1 MDGFSFL
8 TIKSREWP
16 CLHWSVARGSIIF
29 VWLGLMTTGQG
40 ALLHKCLLPGGA
52 PDPPKQAVV
61 DLSVRQPSSSHH
73 HPSSPLWGPSCPSA
87 VTACCPPRPPL
98 PPFYPPTPPPSP
110 PNLVA
115 CRANLAQL
123 PMIILSAVVSPAEE
137 ETGRAGVLPRGNNEQ
152 RPISHKLAEEVLA
165 SRAAT
170 SQALGWCCQA
180 HLLPPKPSAAPPCT
194 ARTFKGKAPTSLPS
208 TAWGYS
214 RLGLILDN
222 H

>member
-1 MDGFSFL
+1 MPPL
-8 TIKSREWP
+8 E
-16 CLHWSVARGSIIF
+16 RGSRLDHICLARSNDDRTRRVAPQVPVAGRGAGSAEASSGGSLCPTAIII
-29 VWLGLMTTGQG
+29 
-40 ALLHKCLLPGGA
+40 
-52 PDPPKQAVV
+52 
-61 DLSVRQPSSSHH
+61 
-73 HPSSPLWGPSCPSA
+73 
-87 VTACCPPRPPL
+87 
-98 PPFYPPTPPPSP
+98 PPPSLVATLGPLLPIRRDGLLSSQAPPSPLLPSNAPPPYPP

-208 TAWGYS
+208 MAWGYS

>member
-1 MDGFSFL
+1 
-8 TIKSREWP
+8 
-16 CLHWSVARGSIIF
+16 
-29 VWLGLMTTGQG
+29 MTTGQG

-73 HPSSPLWGPSCPSA
+73 HPSPLWGPSCPSA
-87 VTACCPPRPPL
+87 VTACCPPGA
-98 PPFYPPTPPPSP
+98 PTLHPHHI
-110 PNLVA
+110 A
-115 CRANLAQL
+115 CQANLAAL
-123 PMIILSAVVSPAEE
+123 PPMIILSAVVSPAAEE
-137 ETGRAGVLPRGNNEQ
+137 EAGRSEAGVLPRGNNEQ

>member
-1 MDGFSFL
+1 
-8 TIKSREWP
+8 
-16 CLHWSVARGSIIF
+16 
-29 VWLGLMTTGQG
+29 MTTGQG

-87 VTACCPPRPPL
+87 VTACCPPCQPA
-98 PPFYPPTPPPSP
+98 PSQQGRVGHST
-110 PNLVA
+110 LLHV
-115 CRANLAQL
+115 NLAQQL